1 MALNSPTSRRQARIL
16 RSFSGTNLYDGATMA
31 ITWRH
36 DLDAALT
43 DAQRAGGNKELA
55 VLLDFT
61 AAPM

>member
-1 MALNSPTSRRQARIL
+1 
-16 RSFSGTNLYDGATMA
+16 MA